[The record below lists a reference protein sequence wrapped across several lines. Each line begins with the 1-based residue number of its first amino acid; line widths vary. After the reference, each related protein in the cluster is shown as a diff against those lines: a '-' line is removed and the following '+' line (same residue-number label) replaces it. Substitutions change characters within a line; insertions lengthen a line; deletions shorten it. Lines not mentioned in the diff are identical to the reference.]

1 MAAAKREK
9 KAVTEA
15 AMAEVSKVTKTA
27 AEIEQEEYEAE
38 QEAALANSEAA
49 SSVSGSDESKSS
61 GETVTVCLNWPHDL
75 RFDIEDSHG
84 VLHTVIISGN
94 ATYLR
99 GKEKGTL
106 PAGGKYGMTFGVDA
120 ELWDAIEK
128 KYDYMGQFKHNLIF
142 ARRSG
147 EARAEVK
154 HNADSRNGYEP
165 VDPNKTVN
173 TKPSETEKK

>member
-1 MAAAKREK
+1 MAAAKRDK

-27 AEIEQEEYEAE
+27 AEIEKEEYEAE

-49 SSVSGSDESKSS
+49 SAVSGFSDAQASE
-61 GETVTVCLNWPHDL
+61 ETVTVCLNWPQDL
-75 RFDIEDSHG
+75 RFDVEDSHG

-106 PAGGKYGMTFGVDA
+106 PTGGKYGMTFGVNA
-120 ELWDAIEK
+120 ELWDAVVK
-128 KYDYMGQFKHNLIF
+128 KYGYMGQFKHNLIF

-147 EARAEVK
+147 EARTEVK
-154 HNADSRNGYEP
+154 LHTDSRNGYEP
-165 VDPNKTVN
+165 VDPKKAAN
-173 TKPSETEKK
+173 TKPSDVKPE